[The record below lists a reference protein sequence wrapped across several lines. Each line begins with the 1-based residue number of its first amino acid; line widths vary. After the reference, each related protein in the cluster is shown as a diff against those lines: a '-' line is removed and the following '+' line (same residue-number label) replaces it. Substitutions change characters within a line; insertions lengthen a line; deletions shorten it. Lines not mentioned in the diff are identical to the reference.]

1 MIAAAV
7 VFGIAAM
14 GGLFLAV
21 RRFNKRDLPLP
32 VALAHG
38 ALAAT
43 ALVLL
48 IIPIAGGSAASTAKV
63 ALGIFVVAAL
73 GGFVLFSFQLRKQE
87 LPLALVVVHGLAAVV
102 AFVILLVGIV
112 G

>member
-1 MIAAAV
+1 M
-7 VFGIAAM
+7 
-14 GGLFLAV
+14 
-21 RRFNKRDLPLP
+21 P

-38 ALAAT
+38 ALAAI

-48 IIPIAGGSAASTAKV
+48 IVAAIGGKAATTGKI

-73 GGFVLFSFQLRKQE
+73 GGFTLFSFHLRKKE
-87 LPLALVVVHGLAAVV
+87 LPLPLVVVHGLAAVV
-102 AFVILLVGIV
+102 AFVILLVGIL